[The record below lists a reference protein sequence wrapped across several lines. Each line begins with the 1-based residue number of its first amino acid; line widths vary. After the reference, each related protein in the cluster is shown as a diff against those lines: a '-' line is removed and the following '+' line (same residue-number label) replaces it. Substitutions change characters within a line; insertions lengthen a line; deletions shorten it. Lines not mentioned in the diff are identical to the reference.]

1 MGLFFV
7 ARVST
12 KLLTVNNARIFR
24 DYPQLQMSP
33 LNLGQAILFVM
44 IANTNGLRVGDPL
57 IFGGQVNARITKRDG
72 PDFFVDFGNGII
84 TIIPVNHPLWIICDY
99 RSERLW

>member
-1 MGLFFV
+1 
-7 ARVST
+7 
-12 KLLTVNNARIFR
+12 
-24 DYPQLQMSP
+24 MSP

-72 PDFFVDFGNGII
+72 PDFFLDFGNGII
-84 TIIPVNHPLWIICDY
+84 TMIPANHPLWIICDY